1 MNVQMTTTATA
12 STGAISYRA
21 ARQNTQHCVD
31 DIVALGRP
39 RVVTVG
45 TSIHRAGDTFRSVY
59 YVRSGTLKR
68 VLIQEDGREQ
78 TLGFPLPGDLLG
90 LEAIDSGVHTTSVVA
105 LDTCCVV
112 EIPYDAIESLAF
124 ERRDV
129 ARFLYQRL
137 SAALRDEHG
146 WLAALGLLNAD
157 ERVAAF
163 LLDLSERFAAR
174 GFSATRFMLRMTR
187 AEIGSF
193 LGLTLET
200 VSRVFS
206 RFQKH
211 GLVKVTRRDI
221 ELIDVDAL
229 IGLARAKLG
238 AENVAVH

>member
-1 MNVQMTTTATA
+1 MNVQTISTTTHPFL
-12 STGAISYRA
+12 GVHA
-21 ARQNTQHCVD
+21 ARSNGGSAIE

-39 RVVTVG
+39 RVVTAG
-45 TSIHRAGDTFRSVY
+45 TNIHRAGELFRSVFF
-59 YVRSGTLKR
+59 VRSGTLKR

-90 LEAIDSGVHTTSVVA
+90 LEAIDSNVHTTTVIA
-105 LDTCCVV
+105 LDTCCVI
-112 EIPYDAIESLAF
+112 ETPYDAIETLAF

-129 ARFLYQRL
+129 ARFLYQRM

-163 LLDLSERFAAR
+163 LLDLSQRFSAR

-221 ELIDVDAL
+221 ELLDVNAL
-229 IGLARAKLG
+229 TSLARARLG
-238 AENVAVH
+238 TASVALH

>member
-90 LEAIDSGVHTTSVVA
+90 LEAIDSGVH
-105 LDTCCVV
+105 
-112 EIPYDAIESLAF
+112 
-124 ERRDV
+124 
-129 ARFLYQRL
+129 
-137 SAALRDEHG
+137 
-146 WLAALGLLNAD
+146 
-157 ERVAAF
+157 
-163 LLDLSERFAAR
+163 
-174 GFSATRFMLRMTR
+174 
-187 AEIGSF
+187 
-193 LGLTLET
+193 
-200 VSRVFS
+200 
-206 RFQKH
+206 
-211 GLVKVTRRDI
+211 
-221 ELIDVDAL
+221 
-229 IGLARAKLG
+229 
-238 AENVAVH
+238 